1 MLFRSVLRFQTA
13 EVDLETGEIVWREPP
28 IMLGFWKRNT
38 DGDALAGA
46 ALQLQDMQGN
56 VVDEWIS
63 SDAERHIIY
72 GDKMDGKIVAG
83 SQYKLVET
91 AAPQGYAEAEPVIFT
106 VEASPTGPNENAVQE
121 IIMTDEKQEPETEE
135 SETEGPQTEEPS
147 TEGPQT
153 EAPST
158 EAPSTEKPKTE
169 APSTDKLGTEAPSK
183 AQPPETKA
191 PSGGEAAKT
200 ADNTPVVWYL
210 VLMAAAAALCAE
222 LMLYRRKGGNR
233 K

>member
-1 MLFRSVLRFQTA
+1 
-13 EVDLETGEIVWREPP
+13 
-28 IMLGFWKRNT
+28 MLGFWKRNT

-46 ALQLQDMQGN
+46 VLQLQDMQGN

-63 SDAERHIIY
+63 SDTERHIIY

-83 SQYKLVET
+83 NQYKLVET

-121 IIMTDEKQEPETEE
+121 IVMTDEKQEPETEE

-153 EAPST
+153 EEPSTEGLQTEAPST

-169 APSTDKLGTEAPSK
+169 EPSTDKPGTEAPAK
-183 AQPPETKA
+183 AQTPETKA

>member
-1 MLFRSVLRFQTA
+1 
-13 EVDLETGEIVWREPP
+13 
-28 IMLGFWKRNT
+28 MLGFWKRNT

-46 ALQLQDMQGN
+46 VLQLQDMQGN

-63 SDAERHIIY
+63 SDTERHIIY

-83 SQYKLVET
+83 NQYKLVET
-91 AAPQGYAEAEPVIFT
+91 AAPEGYLIVEPVIFT

-121 IIMTDEKQEPETEE
+121 IVMTDEKQEPETEE

-153 EAPST
+153 EEPSTEGPQTEAPSTEGLQTEAPST
-158 EAPSTEKPKTE
+158 EAPSTEKPKIE
-169 APSTDKLGTEAPSK
+169 APSTDKPGTEAPSK
-183 AQPPETKA
+183 AQTPETKA

-210 VLMAAAAALCAE
+210 VLMAAALCAE
-222 LMLYRRKGGNR
+222 LMLYRKRKGGNR

>member
-1 MLFRSVLRFQTA
+1 
-13 EVDLETGEIVWREPP
+13 
-28 IMLGFWKRNT
+28 MLGFWKRNT

-46 ALQLQDMQGN
+46 VLQLQDMQGN

-63 SDAERHIIY
+63 SDTERHIIY

-83 SQYKLVET
+83 NQYKLVET
-91 AAPQGYAEAEPVIFT
+91 AAPQGYAAAEPVIFT

-121 IIMTDEKQEPETEE
+121 IVMTDEKQEPETEE
-135 SETEGPQTEEPS
+135 SETEEPQTEEPSTEGPQTEEPS
-147 TEGPQT
+147 TEGLQT

-169 APSTDKLGTEAPSK
+169 EPSTDKPGTEAPAK

-210 VLMAAAAALCAE
+210 VLMAAALCAE
-222 LMLYRRKGGNR
+222 LMLYRKRKGGNR